1 MKKLVLLNYICL
13 VLLTLTFLMSIKES
27 YNSITSFGWEWT
39 KTTIIGDQTYI
50 EEVSGLGMLLSSGL
64 IGVMSF
70 SIFLNIRQLKGSVD
84 LILVGDDA
92 SSEMCFLGT
101 KPEFW
106 SVASDNKNLIVQL
119 DNYTIVIPHETI
131 LNLRKRKEEEQK

>member
-1 MKKLVLLNYICL
+1 MKKLVLLNYACL
-13 VLLTLTFLMSIKES
+13 VLLSLTFL
-27 YNSITSFGWEWT
+27 TSLIETYTNISTYGWEWT

-64 IGVMSF
+64 IGVISF
-70 SIFLNIRQLKGSVD
+70 SIYLNIRQLRGSVD